1 MEYEQ
6 FTPPDDAEIEAPR
19 GPSKDDL
26 IMQIEADHYA
36 ESQKETPNQETLD
49 ALTDKHAAVKAA
61 ADDQA
66 AREAY
71 GL

>member
-1 MEYEQ
+1 MDYEQ
-6 FTPPDDAEIEAPR
+6 FTPPAEADAPA
-19 GPSKDDL
+19 GPSKTDL

-36 ESQKETPNQETLD
+36 ESQKESPNQETLD
-49 ALTDKHAAVKAA
+49 ALTAKHSAVKAA
-61 ADDQA
+61 EDDQA